1 MVNTRRFQW
10 ISGTISNPKLSLLV
24 SLLFVSHLAVCH
36 SVDSSFSLSV
46 RQSVSQTVNKSEIG
60 HVCHWIFPSVLRSVS
75 QIILSPIQ
83 SVTQMTQPG
92 ILTTYFVGWS
102 LNRSVTQL
110 LSSYSFSQADQF
122 CIRFAS
128 QSICYQMTSTIS
140 GSFDRL
146 VVLVIQSDG
155 QPAYLSVCLSTVRI
169 RTQT

>member
-1 MVNTRRFQW
+1 
-10 ISGTISNPKLSLLV
+10 
-24 SLLFVSHLAVCH
+24 
-36 SVDSSFSLSV
+36 
-46 RQSVSQTVNKSEIG
+46 
-60 HVCHWIFPSVLRSVS
+60 
-75 QIILSPIQ
+75 
-83 SVTQMTQPG
+83 MTQPG

-122 CIRFAS
+122 CIRFPS
-128 QSICYQMTSTIS
+128 QSIYYQMTSTIS

-155 QPAYLSVCLSTVRI
+155 QPACLSVCLSTVRI